1 MNILVVGG
9 GGREHAIITALSK
22 SPKVEK
28 IWAAPGNGGISA
40 LAECFPVKATDLDG
54 ILDLAK
60 KLNPDFVFVAPD
72 DPLVMGMVDRLNEAG
87 FRTFGPRANAAIL
100 EGSKV
105 FSKALMKKYGIPTA
119 GYETFTDADKAIEY
133 IKAQNSYPA
142 VIKCDGLALGKGV
155 IIAKDFEEAEAAVK
169 SMLLD
174 GKFGKSGSEI
184 VVEEFMTGPEVTV
197 LAFTDGKTVKPMI
210 SSMDHKRA
218 NDNDEGLNT
227 GGMGTIAPNPCYTD
241 AFKAECMENIFKPTI
256 AAMQKEGRPFKGC
269 LYFGLMLTPNG
280 AKVVE
285 YNCRFGDPETQVV
298 LPLLETDLVDIMEAV
313 WEEKLDQ
320 LDIKWSDKS
329 CACVVIASGGY
340 PEKYETGKEIS
351 GLDENGQSPLAY
363 VYHAGTKLEN
373 GKYYTAGGRVLGV
386 TATGADLREA
396 LDKAYKAVDAITFEK
411 AHHRNDIGQR
421 ALKAL

>member
-54 ILDLAK
+54 ILGLAK

-241 AFKAECMENIFKPTI
+241 AFKAECMEKIFKPTI

-280 AKVVE
+280 AKVVA

-386 TATGADLREA
+386 TATGSDLREA

>member
-40 LAECFPVKATDLDG
+40 LAECFPGKATDLDG
-54 ILDLAK
+54 ILGLAK
-60 KLNPDFVFVAPD
+60 KLNPAFVFMAPD
-72 DPLVMGMVDRLNEAG
+72 DPLVMGMVDRLTEAG

-241 AFKAECMENIFKPTI
+241 AFKAECMEKIFKPTI

-351 GLDENGQSPLAY
+351 GLDEKGQSPLAY

-386 TATGADLREA
+386 TATGSDLREA

>member
-54 ILDLAK
+54 ILGLAK

-241 AFKAECMENIFKPTI
+241 AFKAEGMEKIFKPTI

-351 GLDENGQSPLAY
+351 GLDEKGQSPLAY

>member
-54 ILDLAK
+54 ILGLAK

-241 AFKAECMENIFKPTI
+241 AFKAECMEKIFKPTI

-320 LDIKWSDKS
+320 FDIKWSDKS